1 MIQCLYFP
9 AQNENGEQQQ
19 LTVVLRSCL
28 FISDLVFFDFPNYY
42 LTQQIE
48 FYRLYDFSG
57 KSKIRSGSVNGL
69 VVLLVLIILLIL
81 LVLLIVLLL
90 ILVLRVSV
98 LIVVHFRCSP
108 LFCHK

>member
-1 MIQCLYFP
+1 MFILSCTKRKRRTAAVNCCSPFLSFYFRP
-9 AQNENGEQQQ
+9 
-19 LTVVLRSCL
+19 C
-28 FISDLVFFDFPNYY
+28 FFDFPNYY